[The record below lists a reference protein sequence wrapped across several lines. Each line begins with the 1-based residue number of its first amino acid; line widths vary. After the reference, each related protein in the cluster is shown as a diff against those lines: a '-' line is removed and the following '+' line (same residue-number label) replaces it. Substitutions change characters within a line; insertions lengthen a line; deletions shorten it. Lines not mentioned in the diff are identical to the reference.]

1 MIGPIA
7 SPSPQQGGART
18 LNLSLISHTNVG
30 KTTLVRTLLAR
41 DVGEVRDAAH
51 VTDVATGYLML
62 QAGDDSLMLWDT
74 PGFGDTIRLLKRLRL
89 AGNPIGWFLSQVWD
103 RFRDRPLWSSQQAVL
118 NARDE
123 ADVILYL
130 VNAGENPEDAGYVQ
144 PELEILAWIGK
155 PVLLLLNQVGP
166 PREDG
171 RLDEERWETALSEG
185 PGGEV
190 VRGALTLDAFA
201 RCWVQEGALL
211 RLVEI
216 VVAPEKRDLVRRLA
230 AAWAEK
236 NLQRY
241 RQAMHVLAEHIAIAA
256 TDREPVGA
264 RDWRDK
270 ARGALLS
277 LKDEQPPE
285 ARRAM
290 AELAERLQ
298 ADVRGS
304 TEALIRLHNLS
315 GRAAKE
321 VLRRLG
327 RDYAATAPAREGF
340 SALLGGV
347 ASGAAGGLAADL
359 AAGGLT
365 LGGGMIV
372 GGILG
377 AIGAGTAARGYNV
390 LQGEKGESVRW
401 GEDFFLGLV
410 RSALLRYLSVAHFGR
425 GRGDWEEG
433 EHPPYWQTAV
443 ATAVEAERD
452 ALRRCW
458 DRGRAEKPDALTGS
472 LEEILKRCAG
482 RILSEF
488 YPEAIEVLKVEAKQ
502 AVETEVGDGEHDLGT
517 APAARV

>member
-1 MIGPIA
+1 MTDEVAQA
-7 SPSPQQGGART
+7 SVREDGART

-74 PGFGDTIRLLKRLRL
+74 PGFGDTVRLLRRLRL
-89 AGNPIGWFLSQVWD
+89 ADNPIGWFVSQVWD
-103 RFRDRPLWSSQQAVL
+103 RFRDRPLWSSQQAVR

-130 VNAGENPEDAGYVQ
+130 VSAAENPEDAGYVQ

-155 PVLLLLNQVGP
+155 PVLLLLNQVGR
-166 PREDG
+166 PREG
-171 RLDEERWETALSEG
+171 GQLDEERWEAALREG
-185 PGGEV
+185 PGGGV

-211 RLVEI
+211 RLVDA
-216 VVAPEKRDLVRRLA
+216 VAAPEKRDVVQRLGQ
-230 AAWAEK
+230 AWAEK
-236 NLQRY
+236 NVQRF
-241 RQAMHVLAEHIAIAA
+241 RQAMRVLAEHLSVAA
-256 TDREPVGA
+256 TDREPVGE

-277 LKDEQPPE
+277 IRDEQPPE

-290 AELAERLQ
+290 AELAERLE
-298 ADVRGS
+298 ADVRNS
-304 TEALIRLHNLS
+304 TEALIRLYGLS
-315 GRAAKE
+315 GRATNE

-327 RDYAATAPAREGF
+327 RDYAAVAPAREGF
-340 SALLGGV
+340 AALLGAV
-347 ASGAAGGLAADL
+347 ATGAAGGLAADL
-359 AAGGLT
+359 AVGGLT

-372 GGILG
+372 GGVLG
-377 AIGAGTAARGYNV
+377 ALGAGGAARGYN
-390 LQGEKGESVRW
+390 LMHGEQGDSVRW

-410 RSALLRYLSVAHFGR
+410 RSALLRYLAVAHFGR

-433 EHPPYWQTAV
+433 EHPAHWQAAV
-443 ATAVEAERD
+443 AAAVEAERD
-452 ALRRCW
+452 GLRASW
-458 DRGRAEKPDALTGS
+458 ERGRADDANPLADP
-472 LEEILKRCAG
+472 LQEILTRCTT
-482 RILSEF
+482 RLLVQF
-488 YPEAIEVLKVEAKQ
+488 YPEAGPLLEQ
-502 AVETEVGDGEHDLGT
+502 AG
-517 APAARV
+517 PS

>member
-1 MIGPIA
+1 MTDEIA
-7 SPSPQQGGART
+7 PVPAHGEGART
-18 LNLSLISHTNVG
+18 FNLSLISHTNVG

-103 RFRDRPLWSSQQAVL
+103 RLRDRPLWSSQQAVR

-130 VNAGENPEDAGYVQ
+130 VNAGENPEDAGYVG

-155 PVLLLLNQVGP
+155 PVLLLLNQVGRP
-166 PREDG
+166 SEHG
-171 RLDEERWETALSEG
+171 RLDEERWEAALREG

-211 RLVEI
+211 SLVETAA
-216 VVAPEKRDLVRRLA
+216 APDRRDLVRRLGD
-230 AAWAEK
+230 AWAEK
-236 NLQRY
+236 NLQRFG
-241 RQAMHVLAEHIAIAA
+241 QAMHVLAEHLSVAA
-256 TDREPVGA
+256 TDREPIGE

-277 LKDEQPPE
+277 IRDEQPPE

-290 AELAERLQ
+290 AELAERLE

-327 RDYAATAPAREGF
+327 RDYAAVAPAREGF
-340 SALLGGV
+340 AALLGGI
-347 ASGAAGGLAADL
+347 ATGAAGGLAADL

-377 AIGAGTAARGYNV
+377 AVGAGTAARGYN
-390 LQGEKGESVRW
+390 LIHGEQGDSVRW

-410 RSALLRYLSVAHFGR
+410 RSSLLRYLAVAHFGR

-433 EHPPYWQTAV
+433 EHPPHWQAAV
-443 ATAVEAERD
+443 AATVEAERD
-452 ALRRCW
+452 GLRAAW
-458 DRGRAEKPDALTGS
+458 ERGRASDAGALVS
-472 LEEILKRCAG
+472 PLQEILTRCAA
-482 RILSEF
+482 RLLVRF
-488 YPEAIEVLKVEAKQ
+488 YPEARPLLDRIIP
-502 AVETEVGDGEHDLGT
+502 TEPQL
-517 APAARV
+517 PS

>member
-1 MIGPIA
+1 MTDDRISAPR
-7 SPSPQQGGART
+7 PNEGAFT

-51 VTDVATGYLML
+51 VTDIATGYLML

-74 PGFGDTIRLLKRLRL
+74 PGFGDTVRLLRRLRL
-89 AGNPIGWFLSQVWD
+89 VGNPVGWFLSQVWD
-103 RFRDRPLWSSQQAVL
+103 RFRDRPLWSSQQAVR

-130 VNAGENPEDAGYVQ
+130 VNAAENPEDAGYVQ

-171 RLDEERWETALSEG
+171 RLDEERWEAALRDG

-201 RCWVQEGALL
+201 RCWVQEGVLL
-211 RLVEI
+211 RLVET
-216 VVAPEKRDLVRRLA
+216 VVALEKRDLVQRLTE
-230 AAWAEK
+230 AWAAK
-236 NLQRY
+236 NVQRFG
-241 RQAMHVLAEHIAIAA
+241 QAMRVIAEHLSVAA
-256 TDREPVGA
+256 TDREPVGE

-277 LKDEQPPE
+277 IRDEQPPE

-290 AELAERLQ
+290 AELAGRLE
-298 ADVRGS
+298 ADVRSS
-304 TEALIRLHNLS
+304 TEALIRLHNLA

-327 RDYAATAPAREGF
+327 RDYAAIAPAREGF
-340 SALLGGV
+340 SALLGGI
-347 ASGAAGGLAADL
+347 ATGAAGGLAADL

-372 GGILG
+372 GSVLG
-377 AIGAGTAARGYNV
+377 ALGAGSAARGYN
-390 LQGEKGESVRW
+390 LMQGEQGDGVRW
-401 GEDFFLGLV
+401 GEEFFLGLV
-410 RSALLRYLSVAHFGR
+410 RSALLRYLAVAHFGR

-433 EHPPYWQTAV
+433 EHPAHWQNAV
-443 ATAVEAERD
+443 AATVEAERD
-452 ALRRCW
+452 GLRASW
-458 DRGRAEKPDALTGS
+458 GQGRAGDTTDLVGPLH
-472 LEEILKRCAG
+472 EILTRCAAKLLG
-482 RILSEF
+482 QF
-488 YPEAIEVLKVEAKQ
+488 YPEAGTLIDQIKQEPVEL
-502 AVETEVGDGEHDLGT
+502 H
-517 APAARV
+517 

>member
-1 MIGPIA
+1 MTELVAAPET
-7 SPSPQQGGART
+7 PDDGART

-41 DVGEVRDAAH
+41 DVGEIRDAAH

-74 PGFGDTIRLLKRLRL
+74 PGFGDTIRLLKRLHL

-103 RFRDRPLWSSQQAVL
+103 RFRDRPLWSSQQAVR

-123 ADVILYL
+123 ADIILYL
-130 VNAGENPEDAGYVQ
+130 VNAAENPDDAGYVR

-155 PVLLLLNQVGP
+155 PVLLLLNQVGRP
-166 PREDG
+166 SENG
-171 RLDEERWETALSEG
+171 RLDETRWETALREG

-190 VRGALTLDAFA
+190 VRDVLTLDAFA

-211 RLVEI
+211 RLVEQ
-216 VVAPEKRDLVRRLA
+216 VAAPEKRELVRRLGD
-230 AAWAEK
+230 AWAEK
-236 NLQRY
+236 NVR
-241 RQAMHVLAEHIAIAA
+241 RFSQAMRVLAEHLSVAA
-256 TDREPVGA
+256 TDKEPVGE

-277 LKDEQPPE
+277 IRDEQPPE

-290 AELAERLQ
+290 AVLAERLE

-315 GRAAKE
+315 GRAARE

-327 RDYAATAPAREGF
+327 RDYATVAPAREGF
-340 SALLGGV
+340 AALLGGI
-347 ASGAAGGLAADL
+347 ATGAAGGLAADL
-359 AAGGLT
+359 AVGGLT
-365 LGGGMIV
+365 LGGGMVV
-372 GGILG
+372 GGLLG
-377 AIGAGTAARGYNV
+377 ALGAGGAARGYN
-390 LQGEKGESVRW
+390 LIHGEQGDSVRW

-410 RSALLRYLSVAHFGR
+410 RSSILRYLAVAHFGR

-433 EHPPYWQTAV
+433 EHPAHWQAAV
-443 ATAVEAERD
+443 AAAVEAERD
-452 ALRRCW
+452 GLRASW
-458 DRGRAEKPDALTGS
+458 ERGRADDASALAS
-472 LEEILKRCAG
+472 PLQEILTRCAT
-482 RILSEF
+482 RLLVQF
-488 YPEAIEVLKVEAKQ
+488 YPEAGTLLDRMQPPQPVLLQ
-502 AVETEVGDGEHDLGT
+502 
-517 APAARV
+517 